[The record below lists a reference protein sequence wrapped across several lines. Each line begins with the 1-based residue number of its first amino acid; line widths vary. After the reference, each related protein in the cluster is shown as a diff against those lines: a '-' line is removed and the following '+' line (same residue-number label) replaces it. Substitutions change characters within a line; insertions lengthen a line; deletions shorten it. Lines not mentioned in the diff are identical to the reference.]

1 MYDKVI
7 HKSFDLIRRNK
18 ENTSTTN
25 SDSVELA
32 SIALS
37 VDAALSAVTRMIGY
51 LRWPKLVQS

>member
-1 MYDKVI
+1 MI
-7 HKSFDLIRRNK
+7 HKTFDLIRRNK

>member
-1 MYDKVI
+1 MYDKVT
-7 HKSFDLIRRNK
+7 HKTFDLIHRNR
-18 ENTSTTN
+18 ENTSTMD

-51 LRWPKLVQS
+51 LR